1 MRPTL
6 ARVTGRAVEVLAV
19 PAGPA
24 ALTILPA
31 LRRALAGV
39 GPALLPVSATGPGRV
54 TEPDLS
60 PLTPGE
66 DDLDDPTALVAST
79 SGSTGDPKG
88 ALLPVSALRASAAAT
103 QDRLGGPGTWLLA
116 LPGQHIAGLQ
126 VLIRSILADTAPVV
140 MDLREGFS
148 ANGFIASTQELT
160 FQPGTSRRYT
170 SLVPTQLARLL
181 EAGGDAVD
189 ALASYDGVLVGGAAT
204 TPAAVQRAQAAGV
217 AVVTTYGMSETCGG
231 CVYDG
236 RPLTGVSW
244 RTEDDGRVELGGAVV
259 ARGYRG
265 RPRDPAFRLD
275 ADGSRWFRTDD
286 IGAAGADGTL
296 QILGRLDD
304 VIVTGGLK
312 VSPALVEAA
321 LAGTPGIRDVVVVG
335 VPDRDWGERV
345 VAVVVPEPSSRD
357 GATLGAAASGPR
369 LAAIHQRVAD
379 QVAPYAAP
387 RQLVLVDE
395 IPLVGPGKPDRMA
408 LRALAARA
416 RPGG

>member
-1 MRPTL
+1 M
-6 ARVTGRAVEVLAV
+6 

-31 LRRALAGV
+31 LRRALAGG
-39 GPALLPVSATGPGRV
+39 GPVLLPVPTAGPGRV

-60 PLTPGE
+60 PLAPDE
-66 DDLDDPTALVAST
+66 DDPDNPTALVVST

-103 QDRLGGPGTWLLA
+103 QDRLGGAGSWLLA

-126 VLIRSILADTAPVV
+126 VLIRSILAGTAPVV

-148 ANGFIASTQELT
+148 ANSFIASTHELT
-160 FQPGTSRRYT
+160 RQAGTGRRYT
-170 SLVPTQLARLL
+170 SLVPTQLTRLL
-181 EAGGDAVD
+181 EAGGDAVE

-204 TPAAVQRAQAAGV
+204 TPAAGQRARAADV

-231 CVYDG
+231 CVYGG
-236 RPLTGVSW
+236 RPLPGVSW
-244 RTEDDGRVELGGAVV
+244 RTDDGGRVELGGAVV

-275 ADGSRWFRTDD
+275 PDGSRWFRTDD
-286 IGAAGADGTL
+286 IGETGPDGTL
-296 QILGRLDD
+296 QIIGRLDD
-304 VIVTGGLK
+304 LIVTGGLK

-345 VAVVVPEPSSRD
+345 VAVVVPEPASGD
-357 GATLGAAASGPR
+357 GGAPGSASPGPR

-379 QVAPYAAP
+379 QLAPYAAP

-395 IPLVGPGKPDRMA
+395 IPLLGPGKPDRMA

>member
-1 MRPTL
+1 
-6 ARVTGRAVEVLAV
+6 
-19 PAGPA
+19 
-24 ALTILPA
+24 
-31 LRRALAGV
+31 
-39 GPALLPVSATGPGRV
+39 
-54 TEPDLS
+54 
-60 PLTPGE
+60 
-66 DDLDDPTALVAST
+66 
-79 SGSTGDPKG
+79 
-88 ALLPVSALRASAAAT
+88 
-103 QDRLGGPGTWLLA
+103 
-116 LPGQHIAGLQ
+116 
-126 VLIRSILADTAPVV
+126 

-160 FQPGTSRRYT
+160 LQPGTSRRYT
-170 SLVPTQLARLL
+170 SLVPTQLTRLL

-244 RTEDDGRVELGGAVV
+244 RTEDDGRVELGGAMV

-265 RPRDPAFRLD
+265 RPGDPAFRLD
-275 ADGSRWFRTDD
+275 PDGSRWFRTDD
-286 IGAAGADGTL
+286 IGVAGADGIL
-296 QILGRLDD
+296 EILGRLDD

-321 LAGTPGIRDVVVVG
+321 LAGTAGIRDVVVVG

-345 VAVVVPEPSSRD
+345 VAVVVPEPSSGD
-357 GATLGAAASGPR
+357 GATLGVAPPGPL

-395 IPLVGPGKPDRMA
+395 IPLLGPGKPDRMA